1 MESDARFPKTLWV
14 ARCLSWGCLC
24 LLGIPLC
31 SGVVVVVVVAGVIVV
46 EEEEV
51 VVVTVVAVV
60 VVVVI
65 IEAVQAQYKLDFG
78 KQCSLSNVFF
88 LIPSPSEPTGI

>member
-1 MESDARFPKTLWV
+1 M

-31 SGVVVVVVVAGVIVV
+31 SGVVVVVVAGVIVV